1 MIEQVWSMSVGQI
14 FSEPVRIPLL
24 EDFLLVTL
32 VIAIAAFAHY
42 AYMTAMIDSS
52 KVTRGVAVRGRVC
65 TALSL
70 AIIGNRLSLQYFH
83 DPLSSAIIA
92 VLCLL
97 FFSPLP
103 QVMLADPETEES

>member
-1 MIEQVWSMSVGQI
+1 MIQ
-14 FSEPVRIPLL
+14 LL
-24 EDFLLVTL
+24 EDFLLAAL

-42 AYMTAMIDSS
+42 AYRTALIDSS
-52 KVTRGVAVRGRVC
+52 MVARGVAVRGRLC
-65 TALSL
+65 TAISL
-70 AIIGNRLSLQYFH
+70 AMIGNRLSLQYFH

-103 QVMLADPETEES
+103 LVMLADPGAEES